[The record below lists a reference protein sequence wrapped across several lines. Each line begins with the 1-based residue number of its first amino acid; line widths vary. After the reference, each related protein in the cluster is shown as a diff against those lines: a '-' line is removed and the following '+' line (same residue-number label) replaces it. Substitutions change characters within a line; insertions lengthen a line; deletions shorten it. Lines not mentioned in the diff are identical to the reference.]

1 MIVGVPVHVP
11 RSAVRVPPSR
21 VVPEIAGA
29 AVLTGGAAA
38 TRALA
43 AVVAGV
49 LPAPLAAV
57 TTTRI
62 VSFASADVSL

>member
-11 RSAVRVPPSR
+11 RSAVSVSPSR
-21 VVPEIAGA
+21 VVPEIVGA

-38 TRALA
+38 TPAVA
-43 AVVAGV
+43 ADVAGV
-49 LPAPLAAV
+49 APAAFVAV

-62 VSFASADVSL
+62 VAPRRRT